1 MRVVETE
8 LPGVRVVEPTVFGD
22 SRGFFFESYNAERYR
37 AAGIAATF
45 VQDNHSRSVGPVLRG
60 LHAQRTKPQGKLV
73 RVLEGEI
80 WDVAVDVRR
89 GAPTFGKWLSVV
101 LSAANFRQIYVPPGF
116 LHGFCVLQSPAQIEY
131 KVTDSW
137 DPSDEI
143 GVIWNDPE
151 LAVAWPVT
159 APLLS
164 EKDRR
169 LPRLSEIRDL
179 LPRWTGGGG

>member
-1 MRVVETE
+1 MRVLPTE
-8 LPGVRVVEPTVFGD
+8 LPGVLVVEPKVFGD
-22 SRGFFFESYNAERYR
+22 PRGFFLESYHAERYR
-37 AAGIAATF
+37 ALGIDATF
-45 VQDNHSRSVGPVLRG
+45 VQDNPSRSEGPVLRG

-73 RVLEGEI
+73 RVIEGEI

-89 GAPTFGKWLSVV
+89 GSPCFGRWVSVV
-101 LSAANFRQIYVPPGF
+101 LSAANFRQIWVPPGF

-131 KVTDSW
+131 KVTDFY
-137 DPSDEI
+137 DPSDEM

-151 LAVAWPVT
+151 LQIPWPVA

-169 LPRLSEIRDL
+169 LPRLAAILDQ
-179 LPRWTGGGG
+179 LPRYEEPG